1 MFRPVSWSSAAVRRA
16 EREAT
21 GADVVM
27 VWGQEAV
34 AGEAGGGRVLAGGE
48 GHGLVV

>member
-1 MFRPVSWSSAAVRRA
+1 MLRPVCWSSAAVRRT
-16 EREAT
+16 EGEAT

-34 AGEAGGGRVLAGGE
+34 AGETGGGRVLAGGE
-48 GHGLVV
+48 SHGGIV